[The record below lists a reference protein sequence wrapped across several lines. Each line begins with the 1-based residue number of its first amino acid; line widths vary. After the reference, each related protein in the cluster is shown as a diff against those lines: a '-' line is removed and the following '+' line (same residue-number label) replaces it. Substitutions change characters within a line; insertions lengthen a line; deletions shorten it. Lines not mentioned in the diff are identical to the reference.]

1 MRHFMTL
8 ALLGWLGLGAPAHAW
23 ELTKG
28 PDHAATFTT
37 DGDYLLSIS
46 CQRGRDH
53 LEFGLNDR
61 TLRGDGFE
69 AVRAVM
75 MWIKAPDG
83 RTDKWSIEVSQEG
96 PSLTGR
102 IAFSARTLD
111 FFGNAESLEVED
123 IFGRR
128 TLLRSDMKGT
138 GAARIAFRERCGI

>member
-1 MRHFMTL
+1 MRHRISLILLVWL
-8 ALLGWLGLGAPAHAW
+8 ALSGPGHSWDLN
-23 ELTKG
+23 KG
-28 PDHAATFTT
+28 RDHASTFTT

-53 LEFGLNDR
+53 LEFALNDR
-61 TLRGDGFE
+61 RLRGDGFA

-83 RTDKWSIEVSQEG
+83 RTDKWSIGVEQEG

-102 IAFSARTLD
+102 IAFSSQTLD

-123 IFGRR
+123 IAGRR
-128 TLLRSDMKGT
+128 TLMRSDMRGT